1 MAGKIQNQCFQSFV
15 NRIIIDLRIREKQ
28 AKLFVK
34 RGFFFFLLL
43 ISLCVLC
50 DVFFTVQMQG

>member
-34 RGFFFFLLL
+34 RGFFLFLLL

-50 DVFFTVQMQG
+50 DVFLTVQM